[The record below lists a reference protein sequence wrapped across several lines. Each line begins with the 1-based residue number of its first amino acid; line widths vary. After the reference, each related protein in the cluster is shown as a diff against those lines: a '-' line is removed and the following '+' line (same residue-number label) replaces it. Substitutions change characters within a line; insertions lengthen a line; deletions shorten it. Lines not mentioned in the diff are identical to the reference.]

1 MQMKKIF
8 QIQIFIVLFFAELFF
23 SCNTK
28 NKQPALFEL
37 MQNTG
42 INFENDVTDTKEE
55 NSFQFRNFYNGGGV
69 ALGDLNNDGL
79 PDVVLTSNL
88 GSNKIYINK
97 GNFKFEDI
105 TATSGFT
112 QNGQWST
119 GVSFVDINND
129 GWLDIY
135 VCNSGHMNNGHRKN
149 QLYINNHNNTFT
161 ESAAAYGL
169 DHSGY
174 CTQAV
179 FFDYDGDGD
188 LDCFIIDNCPIP
200 FGTLNYA
207 NMRDSSEAAWNVPDN
222 LKGSGNHLL
231 RNDNGHFIEVTK
243 QAGIHTSLL
252 SFGLGVSVGDINGD
266 GYPDI
271 YVGNDFLERDYLYI
285 NQKNGTFK
293 DELEDWA
300 QHISMSSMGTDIAD
314 MNNDGYPDIY
324 TTDMFPQDDYRLKT
338 TGTFD
343 NVDLYRSKIKA
354 GFYHQYVRN
363 CLQLNNR
370 NKTILDIANYGGI
383 AATDWSWGLV
393 LFDADNDGYNDI
405 YVCNGIN
412 RDLSNLDF
420 LDFFS
425 NNIFKQYVQEGKKDK
440 IVDEVLKKIPKTP
453 LLNKVYRNLGNLK
466 FQDIGEAWGFTQPSF
481 SNSVAYADLDGDG
494 DLDLIVN
501 NENQPAFVYKNNARE
516 TNKNNYIA
524 INAKGN
530 GKNTFAIGTTI
541 KIFKDSQILSREIQP
556 VRGFQSS
563 VDYKQI
569 IGLGSSTQIDS
580 MIIIWPDHS
589 FIKYDHPAV
598 NKLYTFQQEPS
609 RNIYSFDQNISS
621 PLFSAVQSN
630 FIKHTEDDHVDFYA
644 EFNIPKMLSR
654 EGPKSAVGDVNG
666 DGLDDIYIGGATNQA
681 GQLYLQNKDGS
692 FTKKQEKI
700 FDEFANLED
709 VAVLFFDCDGDGD
722 LDLFIGAGGNAAAM
736 NSRELQHRLY
746 KNDGKGNFTLD
757 AEAFPI
763 NNTNI
768 AVAIAN
774 DVDGD
779 GDLDLFVGSRSVP
792 QVYGADPQ
800 SHFYFNNG
808 HGRFTEM
815 AKDKMGA
822 LANIGMVTDA
832 VWANVSGD
840 EQKELIVVGE
850 WMTPRIFVF
859 KKDHFE
865 ELSTNMNNMFGWWR
879 SVIASDVNGDGKTD
893 LILGNVGDNF
903 YLRPDEHHPVKLWV
917 SDFDQNNTI
926 DKIITHTENGK
937 DMPVFLKHDLE
948 AQLPILK
955 KQNLLHEGF
964 AKKSIQELFTAQQLN
979 NALVKQFNYTQSVV
993 AINQGNGKFIIQPL
1007 PAEVQWS
1014 CVNAGMATDIN
1025 GDGKIDLILGGNDF
1039 ELVPQFGR
1047 LDASVGHVL
1056 MNNGKGKFEEV
1067 ETKKS
1072 GINERGEIKDIK
1084 PVSINHQPYILI
1096 LQNDSKPILYKL
1108 NDLKTN
1114 HSSLKN

>member
-8 QIQIFIVLFFAELFF
+8 QIKNISILFSIVLFF
-23 SCNTK
+23 SCTTK
-28 NKQPALFEL
+28 NKQPALFQL

-42 INFENDVTDTKEE
+42 INFENKVNDTQEE

-88 GSNKIYINK
+88 GNNKIYINK
-97 GNFKFEDI
+97 GNFKFDDI
-105 TATSGFT
+105 TATSGLI

-174 CTQAV
+174 CTQTV

-231 RNDNGHFIEVTK
+231 RNDNGHFVEVTK

-314 MNNDGYPDIY
+314 MNNDGYPDVY

-370 NKTILDIANYGGI
+370 NKTFLDIANFSGI

-425 NNIFKQYVQEGKKDK
+425 NDIFKQYVQEGKKEK

-453 LLNKVYRNLGNLK
+453 LQNKVYQNLGNLH

-494 DLDLIVN
+494 DLDLVVN

-516 TNKNNYIA
+516 INKNNYIA
-524 INAKGN
+524 INAKGM
-530 GKNTFAIGTTI
+530 GKNTFAIGTSI
-541 KIFKDSQILSREIQP
+541 KIYKDSQILSREIQP

-569 IGLGSSTQIDS
+569 IGLGNSAQIDS
-580 MIIIWPDHS
+580 MIIIWPDRS
-589 FIKYDHPAV
+589 FIKYDHPTI
-598 NKLYTFQQEPS
+598 NKVYDIKQQS
-609 RNIYSFDQNISS
+609 SKNIYEFYQTITS
-621 PLFSAVQSN
+621 PLFSPVQLN
-630 FIKHTEDDHVDFYA
+630 FDKHTEDDHVDFYTEA
-644 EFNIPKMLSR
+644 NIPKMLSR
-654 EGPKSAVGDVNG
+654 EGPKAAVGDVNA
-666 DGLDDIYIGGATNQA
+666 DGLDDIYIGGALNQA
-681 GQLYLQNKDGS
+681 GQLYLQNKDGT

-700 FDEFANLED
+700 FDEFANFED

-722 LDLFIGAGGNAAAM
+722 LDLFIGAGGNVAAL

-757 AEAFPI
+757 AEAFPP
-763 NNTNI
+763 NNSNV
-768 AVAIAN
+768 AVAILN
-774 DVDGD
+774 DVNGD
-779 GDLDLFVGSRSVP
+779 GYPDLFVGSRSVP

-822 LANIGMVTDA
+822 LANIGMVTNA

-840 EQKELIVVGE
+840 DQKELIIVGE
-850 WMTPRIFVF
+850 WMTPRIFSF

-865 ELSTNMNNMFGWWR
+865 ELTTNMNNMFGWWR
-879 SVIASDVNGDGKTD
+879 SVIATDVNGDGMID
-893 LILGNVGDNF
+893 LILGNVGNNF
-903 YLRPDEHHPVKLWV
+903 YLHPDEKHPVKLWV
-917 SDFDQNNTI
+917 NDFDQNNTI

-955 KQNLLHEGF
+955 KQNLLHEDF
-964 AKKSIQELFTAQQLN
+964 AKKSIQELFTAQQLSN
-979 NALVKQFNYTQSVV
+979 TLIKQFNYTQSVV
-993 AINQGNGKFIIQPL
+993 AINEGNGKFSIHAL
-1007 PAEVQWS
+1007 PDEVQWS
-1014 CVNAGMATDIN
+1014 CINTGMTTDIN
-1025 GDGKIDLILGGNDF
+1025 GDGKMDLILGGNDF
-1039 ELVPQFGR
+1039 DLVPQFGR

-1056 MNNGKGKFEEV
+1056 LNDGKGNFKEI

-1084 PVSINHQPYILI
+1084 SLSINHKPYILI
-1096 LQNDSKPILYKL
+1096 LQNDSKPVLYKL
-1108 NDLKTN
+1108 NDLKIN
-1114 HSSLKN
+1114 NSLLKK

>member
-1 MQMKKIF
+1 MKKISS
-8 QIQIFIVLFFAELFF
+8 ITIIITGITSCLFF
-23 SCNTK
+23 SCHTIK
-28 NKQPALFEL
+28 EKPALFEL

-42 INFENDVTDTKEE
+42 INFENDVNDSKDE

-79 PDVVLTSNL
+79 PDAVLTSNL

-97 GNFKFEDI
+97 GNFKFDDI
-105 TATSGFT
+105 TATSGLT

-119 GVSFVDINND
+119 GVSLVDINND

-135 VCNSGHMNNGHRKN
+135 VCNSGHMLNGQRKN

-207 NMRDSSEAAWNVPDN
+207 NMRDSTEAAWNIPAN

-252 SFGLGVSVGDINGD
+252 SFGLGVSVADINGD

-363 CLQLNNR
+363 CLQLNNK
-370 NKTILDIANYGGI
+370 NNTFLDVANFGGI

-425 NNIFKQYVQEGKKDK
+425 NDIFKEYVRQGKKDQ
-440 IVDEVLKKIPKTP
+440 IIDEVLKKVPRTP

-466 FQDIGEAWGFTQPSF
+466 FQDIGETWGFTQPSF

-501 NENQPAFVYKNNARE
+501 NENQPAFIYKNNARE
-516 TNKNNYIA
+516 TNQNNYIA
-524 INAKGN
+524 INAKGK

-541 KIFKDSQILSREIQP
+541 KIYKDHEILSREIEP

-563 VDYKQI
+563 VDYKQV
-569 IGLGSSTQIDS
+569 IGLGNSTQIDS
-580 MIIIWPDHS
+580 MVIIWPDRS
-589 FIKYDHPAV
+589 SIKYEHPAV
-598 NKLYTFQQEPS
+598 NKVYSIQQADDKKL
-609 RNIYSFDQNISS
+609 YSFNHPPVTPIFSS
-621 PLFSAVQSN
+621 VKSN
-630 FIKHTEDDHVDFYA
+630 FDKHTEDDYVDFYVEA
-644 EFNIPKMLSR
+644 NIPKMLSR
-654 EGPKSAVGDVNG
+654 EGPKAAVGDVNG
-666 DGLDDIYIGGATNQA
+666 DGLQDIYIGGALNQP
-681 GQLYLQNKDGS
+681 GQLYLQTKNGS
-692 FTKKQEKI
+692 FIKKEEKV
-700 FDEFANLED
+700 FTAFAGFED

-722 LDLFIGAGGNAAAM
+722 LDLFIGSGGNVATA

-757 AEAFPI
+757 AAAFPM
-763 NNTNI
+763 NKDNV
-768 AVAIAN
+768 AVVVAN
-774 DVDGD
+774 DVDHD

-792 QVYGADPQ
+792 QQYGEDPV
-800 SHFYFNNG
+800 SHFYFNDG
-808 HGRFTEM
+808 HGHFTEM
-815 AKDKMGA
+815 TKDKMGA
-822 LANIGMVTDA
+822 LATIGMVTDA
-832 VWANVSGD
+832 AWANVSGD
-840 EQKELIVVGE
+840 AEKELIVVGE
-850 WMTPRIFVF
+850 WMTPRIFSF

-865 ELSTNMNNMFGWWR
+865 ELTTNMNEMFGWWR
-879 SVIASDVNGDGKTD
+879 SVIAADVNGDGKID
-893 LILGNVGDNF
+893 LVLGNIGDNF
-903 YLRPDEHHPVKLWV
+903 YLHPDKNNPVKLWV
-917 SDFDQNNTI
+917 NDFDQNNTV
-926 DKIITHTENGK
+926 DKIMTHTEGEK
-937 DMPVFLKHDLE
+937 DMPVFLKHEME
-948 AQLPILK
+948 AQLPVLK
-955 KQNLLHEGF
+955 KQNLLHEDF
-964 AKKSIQELFTAQQLN
+964 AKKSIQQLFTAQQLSSS
-979 NALVKQFNYTQSVV
+979 LVKQFNYTSSVV
-993 AINQGNGKFIIQPL
+993 AINEGNGKYAIQPL
-1007 PAEVQWS
+1007 PDEVQWS
-1014 CVNAGMATDIN
+1014 SVNAGMATDVN
-1025 GDGKIDLILGGNDF
+1025 GDGFVDLILGGNDF
-1039 ELVPQFGR
+1039 DLVPQFGR

-1056 MNNGKGKFEEV
+1056 LNNGNGAFKEM
-1067 ETKKS
+1067 ETKQA
-1072 GINERGEIKDIK
+1072 GINEKGEIKDVK
-1084 PVSINHQPYILI
+1084 PVIINHKQYILI
-1096 LQNDSKPILYKL
+1096 LQNDEKPVLYQL
-1108 NDLKTN
+1108 NELQKN
-1114 HSSLKN
+1114 NSSQKK